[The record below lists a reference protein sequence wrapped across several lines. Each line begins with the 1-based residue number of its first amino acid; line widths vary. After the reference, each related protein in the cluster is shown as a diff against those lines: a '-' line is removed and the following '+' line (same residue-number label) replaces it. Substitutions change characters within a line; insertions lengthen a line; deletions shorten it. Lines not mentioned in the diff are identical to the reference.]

1 MPIGVGTAIQIAGA
15 ASSLFGGRDKAGSAQ
30 SAAIAASNKAS
41 AAAQRTRDFFG
52 SQFKRNRSLY
62 GRIERDRVRAAEKL
76 NVEGLTAQGLQNVR
90 QGFQK
95 RAERVK
101 QSAALRGVESS
112 GLTAQQEFNLGI
124 EQAEAEAQVRY
135 DAPLQA
141 LQIQT
146 QALQPGLQREAQ
158 LNQGIS
164 ASTGQLVNAHS
175 RTAALQAGFAESAA
189 EQQGAGLSE
198 LLSAAGGIKGGDIS
212 SFISS
217 LSKGKK

>member
-15 ASSLFGGRDKAGSAQ
+15 ATSLFGGADKAGSAR
-30 SAAIAASNKAS
+30 SDAIAASNRAS
-41 AAAQRTRDFFG
+41 AAAQKTRDFFG
-52 SQFKRNRSLY
+52 SQFKRNKSLY

-76 NVEGLTAQGLQNVR
+76 NVDGLTSQGLQNVQR
-90 QGFQK
+90 GFQK
-95 RAERVK
+95 RKNRIA
-101 QSAALRGVESS
+101 QSAALRGVERS
-112 GLTAQQEFNLGI
+112 GLTAQQEYNLDI

-164 ASTGQLVNAHS
+164 ASTGQLVTAHS